1 MEKDYVVNKN
11 DSPENGERGVVM
23 KIYVDINAGRDG
35 NGSKEMPY
43 RWIGEA
49 AKAAMPGDEVLV
61 APGTYRE
68 YVEPVHAG
76 TEEARI
82 TYRST
87 EPLGAKITGAEEGGK
102 IVNSVCN
109 LLCLTCCQR
118 IIADPAK
125 SPSGKSA
132 CDCLAD
138 LSGEGVDAVNGTVI
152 AGAGLN
158 LYVIDNIRYK
168 SPALCL
174 EEVHSK
180 HCEECTYNEGPHILN
195 MKDTHDQIQNC
206 RSSHTGNAALL
217 FTKPG
222 CKLRGEHCHQ
232 DDAGKHQQR
241 EDGQCTRVLEVIRK
255 QINVDALA
263 HQGCQQ
269 QQNRRNDHS
278 KESAVGEE

>member
-87 EPLGAKITGAEEGGK
+87 EPLGAEITGAEEVK
-102 IVNSVCN
+102 
-109 LLCLTCCQR
+109 
-118 IIADPAK
+118 DWKP
-125 SPSGKSA
+125 
-132 CDCLAD
+132 
-138 LSGEGVDAVNGTVI
+138 
-152 AGAGLN
+152 
-158 LYVIDNIRYK
+158 YK
-168 SPALCL
+168 
-174 EEVHSK
+174 
-180 HCEECTYNEGPHILN
+180 
-195 MKDTHDQIQNC
+195 
-206 RSSHTGNAALL
+206 
-217 FTKPG
+217 
-222 CKLRGEHCHQ
+222 
-232 DDAGKHQQR
+232 
-241 EDGQCTRVLEVIRK
+241 
-255 QINVDALA
+255 
-263 HQGCQQ
+263 
-269 QQNRRNDHS
+269 
-278 KESAVGEE
+278 